1 MAILFLICA
10 GAGGTLLLLQ
20 FLASLVGFGGDDGG
34 DGHDGHVDAA
44 DHGGH
49 DGHHGHDAADGDHDA
64 GGSVSSWLFSVLSF
78 KSIVTALTF
87 FGLGG
92 MAALSY
98 KLDELQAFGV
108 ALGCGLLALYAVG
121 LLMRSLYS
129 LKADGTIRIDRAVGR
144 TGTVYLKVPA
154 LRSGAGKVTLTL
166 QNRSVEYQAVTA
178 GAELPTGSRVVV
190 VAVHRPDTLEVAL
203 APAAPEP
210 APTESATHA

>member
-20 FLASLVGFGGDDGG
+20 FLASLIGFGGDDG
-34 DGHDGHVDAA
+34 D
-44 DHGGH
+44 GGH
-49 DGHHGHDAADGDHDA
+49 DGHADGGDHGHADHADHGHDAD
-64 GGSVSSWLFSVLSF
+64 GSVSNWLFSVLSF
-78 KSIVTALTF
+78 KSVLTAITF

-98 KLDELQAFGV
+98 RFDDLAALGI
-108 ALGCGLLALYAVG
+108 ALGCGVLALYAVG
-121 LLMRSLYS
+121 MLMRSLYR

-144 TGTVYLKVPA
+144 TGAVYLKVPA
-154 LRSGAGKVTLTL
+154 RRAGAGKVTLTL

-178 GAELPTGSRVVV
+178 GDELPTGSKVVV

-203 APAAPEP
+203 APVAPEP
-210 APTESATHA
+210 APSENASHA